1 MKTCIF
7 IGTRYEALKTVEKFY
22 KIILI
27 ITERNSHIDRFYKKK
42 IKKIFIKRQ
51 NKTKIFKILSKK
63 KVELLFSAG
72 FPFILPAYSFKK
84 KKLLLNSHPS
94 LLPKYKG
101 LKPIDE
107 MFKNKNKYY
116 GVTIH
121 EINKNVDSGKI
132 IEKVRYNFK
141 TKNLKKIKNYI
152 FSKLEPKLIYKVLS
166 KINNE
171 Q

>member
-1 MKTCIF
+1 MRSCIF

-22 KIILI
+22 KIVLI
-27 ITERNSHIDRFYKKK
+27 ITTKNSHVDKFFRKK
-42 IKKIFIKRQ
+42 IKKIIIKKQ
-51 NKTKIFKILSKK
+51 NKIKIFKIISKK
-63 KVELLFSAG
+63 KTDLLFSAG
-72 FPFILPAYSFKK
+72 FPFILPEYSLKK

-107 MFKNKNKYY
+107 MFKNKNKFF

-121 EINKNVDSGKI
+121 KINKKVDSGKI
-132 IEKVRYNFK
+132 MGQVKFK
-141 TKNLKKIKNYI
+141 FKIKNLKKIKNYI
-152 FSKLEPKLIYKVLS
+152 FSSLEPKLIYSVLF

-171 Q
+171 K